1 MIAAA
6 TETPAERLRQH
17 ARHSGGVLATSRRG
31 QQSPIPSIAAH
42 GSWARTENCTA
53 TSPTATDSDLVNFY
67 DLDDASVELSKRAVA
82 EAPAFT
88 QVQTDLVSAL
98 LGFTPIDLDAI
109 PHGQLVGG
117 TALDA
122 HRLDLDL
129 VDQGLDHCP
138 LAV

>member
-1 MIAAA
+1 MDNRSLIAFIAADELG
-6 TETPAERLRQH
+6 TL
-17 ARHSGGVLATSRRG
+17 
-31 QQSPIPSIAAH
+31 
-42 GSWARTENCTA
+42 TENCSVATA
-53 TSPTATDSDLVNFY
+53 HGTDCGFVNFY
-67 DLDDASVELSKRAVA
+67 GLDEASLELSMAAAA
-82 EAPAFT
+82 EAQPL
-88 QVQTDLVSAL
+88 TDAQLDVISSL
-98 LGFTPIDLDAI
+98 IGLTPVDLDAV